1 MQVTWVAMIICILFL
16 EMNLAMSLWTG
27 LIVGV
32 AYTLFVR
39 LMYRSQV
46 AALHREYARE
56 HPGAL
61 DHQPAPGNGAP
72 GIPALPRIATIV

>member
-39 LMYRSQV
+39 LMYRSQM

-56 HPGAL
+56 HGVL
-61 DHQPAPGNGAP
+61 DHQGAAANAAPA
-72 GIPALPRIATIV
+72 IPALPRIATIV